1 MPETVI
7 NIPLRQD
14 ESDAMAEA
22 AKRARLSLVQWAKVV
37 LLRAA
42 LPPTGKDVPPKGA
55 A

>member
-1 MPETVI
+1 MAEMIT
-7 NIPLRQD
+7 IPLRQD
-14 ESDAMAEA
+14 ERDAMEDA

-42 LPPTGKDVPPKGA
+42 LPPAAKAPPPPGA

>member
-1 MPETVI
+1 MPDII

-14 ESDAMAEA
+14 ESDAMEEA

-42 LPPTGKDVPPKGA
+42 LPPAGKAPPLPGA